1 MIGYPF
7 LEIPARM
14 KNSPRRPFG
23 VATPSSWSIK
33 TKLLLTVVL
42 LAIAPLVALGSITSL
57 RTREAL
63 VHDADTALLST
74 TRATASAIDRLNVER
89 MRTVSL
95 VAASPAIQKALLD
108 PKLESNRA
116 AVLDV
121 MHEYRASNKGYTAVF
136 LMD

>member
-1 MIGYPF
+1 MPS
-7 LEIPARM
+7 ARRLF
-14 KNSPRRPFG
+14 SPR
-23 VATPSSWSIK
+23 AWSIK
-33 TKLLLTVVL
+33 TKLLLTVLV
-42 LAIAPLVALGSITSL
+42 LAIAPLVALGSVTSL

-95 VAASPAIQKALLD
+95 IAASAAVQQALQDPTLD
-108 PKLESNRA
+108 SARP

-121 MHEYRASNKGYTAVF
+121 MQEYVGSNKGYTAIF
-136 LMD
+136 LMDRTGYAWYSTDA